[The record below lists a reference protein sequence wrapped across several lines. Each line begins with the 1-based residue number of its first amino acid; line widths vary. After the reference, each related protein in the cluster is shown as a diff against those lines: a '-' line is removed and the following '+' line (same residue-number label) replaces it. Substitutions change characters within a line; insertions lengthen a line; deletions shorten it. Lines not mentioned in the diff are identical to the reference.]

1 MRSSLKKIF
10 AGVLVVAMLATTYS
24 FDSLAV
30 TLDTLVTKESTIN
43 QERNKNNQTKYFEQL
58 LNEKNQLLMKGDEG
72 DGSVLTTMPTDNQ
85 DDKNTDTTTQNKDV
99 VITTMP
105 SDDKISPDDFANE
118 KTGDEVEA
126 EEDDN
131 KENENESTKTE
142 DKAEQNKNDDNNEAT
157 KAEEEIKAEDNKEN
171 DKESTKAE
179 EKAEQ
184 NKNDD
189 LINDLIN
196 DLGTKIKINIDND
209 DIKDEKGFAV
219 DNAALTVDK
228 TSDDNIEVAT
238 NSDVYDTNNAVFGIN
253 PDDSD
258 IYTNMQGFLFLD
270 KRNNG
275 RGVAITASYK
285 DTHRDPQ
292 ILRTKDANDSM
303 SRMYTIKIDNTA
315 RDSLIRKV
323 KAQVKTNNVYLDKNV
338 QEYDDFV
345 NNHPFSRLIQF
356 VGGDFPI
363 DEETGATNWQYERS
377 GYSVYHLIGYDKNGE
392 SINKLEGSTEAVARA
407 QVGMYLTKN
416 GDNTVTMHFVQRT
429 REFME
434 KYLCATS
441 ETTYGIPKYKVR
453 IVFDD
458 GMSSNVY
465 WDLKGGTWVKET
477 HKFDSYHES
486 NGVFLSA
493 FPQVGEVKKEKY
505 TLDGWKM
512 YKSAEDCSKDI
523 NATILE
529 SRGISSGQGGDV
541 WISPIWKRSKLDV
554 GDVVIFGEYYKYADV
569 NGKYPLE
576 WIVTEVNP
584 DTNEAKL
591 ISKYAI
597 DSIQCLWRDNQ
608 TFENYTET
616 LVYSFLNTSFR
627 DAAFNKEELDNIK
640 VKVSSIGER
649 KLLGKVPYVASE
661 RKYLDVSSYA
671 NKYIQEIVAL
681 PSFDEMYSFCYDYG
695 LPKTDYAI
703 AKGKNETRGGILCSG
718 VNTEW
723 TATPYHW
730 TTDVHTQL
738 ECYPMGYTWSTKN
751 VIIQDADGS
760 THRETIDDKI
770 LYCDYDG
777 TMKLLVRP
785 MIWVNMDYNFGS
797 VEDAAAKQTK
807 RVKIPTELIYRK
819 DGYNTAAK
827 AHVIRPQE
835 AADFYQVLGLNKDEI
850 GSINLGWAAD
860 HRPKEAYE
868 IIDYYS
874 DLRVNGNW
882 NGQEKSL
889 DPVEANTVNAA
900 LLYNDSSK
908 KYDVYLFG
916 MYALWRLDGQ
926 YYGIYWDLD
935 SIADEIKQD
944 TGIDIKKHESK
955 VNWVIGDDAAWLRQK
970 AKFDTYEEGTA
981 HALPTGDDIAKAG
994 YTLDGWYINSDKS
1007 TTYTSIPNTQTGE
1020 ITLTAK
1026 WIEREYVDLP
1036 ISMMKTKSGNGNI
1049 HITPN
1054 KTKWKSQL
1062 GLDGEK
1068 IESLTHGDLDT
1079 TGKTLVNTI
1088 KYKST
1093 EFRELD
1099 SQQIIASAIRSEFS
1113 LDENA
1118 KVQFMQ
1124 YSGNDSIRDFT
1135 TNQVYDASYD
1145 HIEKANIV
1153 AKVYK
1158 DSEGKVYVDLTEGS
1172 TSGAFQ
1178 FYLPSLSAFYD
1189 RFPKLLWDLSD
1200 IDMNSQDSSTE
1211 EDEYQ
1216 EGYDITWVLGDGKFK
1231 DEYKSYENALHKT
1244 TEDFILPGAE
1254 TLDAPYRKI
1263 LKEWIIG
1270 GVATTSISKDIHAP
1284 VTVVAVWTR
1293 SVGNFESYSIG
1304 KYKSS
1309 SIDTEEETAL
1319 EWIILD
1325 KVDGKLLLTTK
1336 DIIDNKSYDTNGNAK
1351 FENSS
1356 ISSWLNG
1363 EFYNQVFNDDQKV
1376 NILKEGKDKVFLLT
1390 EREAKDYFAN
1400 DIQRTSKATD
1410 HAMHVDNGGENLD
1423 VKNGLAA
1430 YWLMTDADGNKAPYV
1445 TQNGIVNT
1453 EGIDVAS
1460 KNIGVRPCIWV
1471 SETKISNIRSNP
1483 LNKLIDTINNQI
1495 EHFANFMN
1503 LFFGRKK

>member
-24 FDSLAV
+24 FNSLAV

-43 QERNKNNQTKYFEQL
+43 QERNKNNQTKYFEQF

-131 KENENESTKTE
+131 KENDNEANKTE
-142 DKAEQNKNDDNNEAT
+142 DKAEQNKNDDL
-157 KAEEEIKAEDNKEN
+157 IK
-171 DKESTKAE
+171 
-179 EKAEQ
+179 
-184 NKNDD
+184 D
-189 LINDLIN
+189 LIDDKI
-196 DLGTKIKINIDND
+196 GESIKIQISIDD
-209 DIKDEKGFAV
+209 EDIKDNKDFAV
-219 DNAALTVDK
+219 DKTALTN
-228 TSDDNIEVAT
+228 NIVIKE
-238 NSDVYDTNNAVFGIN
+238 DTNEAVDDDTDTATDSETEDTSKAVFGIN
-253 PDDSD
+253 SNVKVGDHVYFGRYYKYNGDSNKYALEWVVVD
-258 IYTNMQGFLFLD
+258 VDTQNNRAKLVTKQVIDAKPILSASGQNFKFFNQTYLYDWLNGSEFLNSDAFTDEERNEILTVTSSIYERKTFGTLL
-270 KRNNG
+270 G
-275 RGVAITASYK
+275 TPVAGQ
-285 DTHRDPQ
+285 PE
-292 ILRTKDANDSM
+292 
-303 SRMYTIKIDNTA
+303 
-315 RDSLIRKV
+315 
-323 KAQVKTNNVYLDKNV
+323 
-338 QEYDDFV
+338 QEYIKTQLTERVTLPNWYEFIDSGNNASDLTDYARARIDKTIPIESAWINNLYNSSQQTPHTRLECKPDIDDYV
-345 NNHPFSRLIQF
+345 YKKTI
-356 VGGDFPI
+356 
-363 DEETGATNWQYERS
+363 
-377 GYSVYHLIGYDKNGE
+377 YHLY
-392 SINKLEGSTEAVARA
+392 A
-407 QVGMYLTKN
+407 
-416 GDNTVTMHFVQRT
+416 GD
-429 REFME
+429 
-434 KYLCATS
+434 
-441 ETTYGIPKYKVR
+441 P
-453 IVFDD
+453 
-458 GMSSNVY
+458 
-465 WDLKGGTWVKET
+465 
-477 HKFDSYHES
+477 
-486 NGVFLSA
+486 A
-493 FPQVGEVKKEKY
+493 FPAQKRVSKVEGTQQLGIKPMIWVSADYTFNTSDDTPIVNWETRGGQWANTSKRFDTFNAVVGVQASNMPGAGDVKKDNY
-505 TLDGWKM
+505 TFTGWKM
-512 YKSAEDCSKDI
+512 YRSYNDCHNDKNGTLLNNGILAGTWGEIWLGAVWERCNVDI
-523 NATILE
+523 DDT
-529 SRGISSGQGGDV
+529 
-541 WISPIWKRSKLDV
+541 
-554 GDVVIFGEYYKYADV
+554 VIFGQYYKYSGIDK
-569 NGKYPLE
+569 KYPLE
-576 WIVTEVNP
+576 WIVIDIDTQGKKVRLLTKEIIDAGPRCDDSIYFGSYQRSQPEMWLQSLRDSDAFTDEERANMVSV
-584 DTNEAKL
+584 TNETFSQFKDDLAFL
-591 ISKYAI
+591 SHSDYDAYNNTTSLKY
-597 DSIQCLWRDNQ
+597 LNP
-608 TFENYTET
+608 NYTDYSLARAYLKEDYAHQG
-616 LVYSFLNTSFR
+616 LYPRVYFLNTPAKKTQITYQGMPAYNDLECIYFSYNPTTFSSR
-627 DAAFNKEELDNIK
+627 D
-640 VKVSSIGER
+640 VK
-649 KLLGKVPYVASE
+649 SE
-661 RKYLDVSSYA
+661 V
-671 NKYIQEIVAL
+671 KYI
-681 PSFDEMYSFCYDYG
+681 
-695 LPKTDYAI
+695 
-703 AKGKNETRGGILCSG
+703 
-718 VNTEW
+718 
-723 TATPYHW
+723 
-730 TTDVHTQL
+730 
-738 ECYPMGYTWSTKN
+738 GY
-751 VIIQDADGS
+751 
-760 THRETIDDKI
+760 
-770 LYCDYDG
+770 
-777 TMKLLVRP
+777 RP
-785 MIWVNMDYNFGS
+785 TVWVNMDYNFGT
-797 VEDAAAKQTK
+797 VEDTTSKQTK
-807 RVKIPTELIYRK
+807 RIKIPTELIYRK

-874 DLRVNGNW
+874 DLRVKGNW
-882 NGQEKSL
+882 SGQEKSI

-926 YYGIYWDLD
+926 YYGIYWDLEE
-935 SIADEIKQD
+935 IAEEIKQD

-955 VNWVIGDDAAWLRQK
+955 VNWVVGDGATWLKQK

-981 HALPTGDDIAKAG
+981 HALPTSDDIARVG
-994 YTLDGWYINSDKS
+994 YTLDGWYINSDRN

-1049 HITPN
+1049 HITPD

-1200 IDMNSQDSSTE
+1200 LDMNSQDSSTE

-1231 DEYKSYENALHKT
+1231 DEYKSYENALHT
-1244 TEDFILPGAE
+1244 ITEDFILPGAE

-1263 LKEWIIG
+1263 LKEWTIG

>member
-1 MRSSLKKIF
+1 M
-10 AGVLVVAMLATTYS
+10 
-24 FDSLAV
+24 
-30 TLDTLVTKESTIN
+30 TK
-43 QERNKNNQTKYFEQL
+43 
-58 LNEKNQLLMKGDEG
+58 M
-72 DGSVLTTMPTDNQ
+72 
-85 DDKNTDTTTQNKDV
+85 
-99 VITTMP
+99 
-105 SDDKISPDDFANE
+105 
-118 KTGDEVEA
+118 
-126 EEDDN
+126 
-131 KENENESTKTE
+131 
-142 DKAEQNKNDDNNEAT
+142 
-157 KAEEEIKAEDNKEN
+157 
-171 DKESTKAE
+171 
-179 EKAEQ
+179 
-184 NKNDD
+184 
-189 LINDLIN
+189 
-196 DLGTKIKINIDND
+196 
-209 DIKDEKGFAV
+209 
-219 DNAALTVDK
+219 
-228 TSDDNIEVAT
+228 
-238 NSDVYDTNNAVFGIN
+238 
-253 PDDSD
+253 
-258 IYTNMQGFLFLD
+258 
-270 KRNNG
+270 NNG
-275 RGVAITASYK
+275 
-285 DTHRDPQ
+285 
-292 ILRTKDANDSM
+292 ILA
-303 SRMYTIKIDNTA
+303 
-315 RDSLIRKV
+315 
-323 KAQVKTNNVYLDKNV
+323 
-338 QEYDDFV
+338 
-345 NNHPFSRLIQF
+345 
-356 VGGDFPI
+356 
-363 DEETGATNWQYERS
+363 
-377 GYSVYHLIGYDKNGE
+377 
-392 SINKLEGSTEAVARA
+392 
-407 QVGMYLTKN
+407 
-416 GDNTVTMHFVQRT
+416 
-429 REFME
+429 
-434 KYLCATS
+434 
-441 ETTYGIPKYKVR
+441 
-453 IVFDD
+453 
-458 GMSSNVY
+458 
-465 WDLKGGTWVKET
+465 GTW
-477 HKFDSYHES
+477 
-486 NGVFLSA
+486 
-493 FPQVGEVKKEKY
+493 GEIWLGAVW
-505 TLDGWKM
+505 TRTGTN
-512 YKSAEDCSKDI
+512 I
-523 NATILE
+523 
-529 SRGISSGQGGDV
+529 GDT
-541 WISPIWKRSKLDV
+541 
-554 GDVVIFGEYYKYADV
+554 VIFGQYYKFADV
-569 NGKYPLE
+569 EQKYPME
-576 WIVTEVNP
+576 WIVTGVDKDKKEV
-584 DTNEAKL
+584 KL

-597 DSIQCLWRDNQ
+597 DSIQCLWRENQ

-616 LVYSFLNTSFR
+616 LVYSFLNNSFKN
-627 DAAFNKEELDNIK
+627 AAFNKEELDNIK

-649 KLLGKVPYVASE
+649 KLLGTVPYVESE

-681 PSFDEMYSFCYDYG
+681 PSLAEMYSFEDNYG
-695 LPKTDYAI
+695 IPKTDYAI
-703 AKGKNETRGGILCSG
+703 AKGKYETRGGIYCSG
-718 VNTEW
+718 VKNEW

-738 ECYPMGYTWSTKN
+738 ECYPRGYN
-751 VIIQDADGS
+751 VSYKYAIIQDADGS
-760 THRETIDDKI
+760 THRDPIDDKI
-770 LYCDYDG
+770 LNCDYDG

-807 RVKIPTELIYRK
+807 RVKIPKELIYRK

-850 GSINLGWAAD
+850 GSINLGWSYD

-874 DLRVNGNW
+874 DLRVKGNW
-882 NGQEKSL
+882 SGQEKSI

-926 YYGIYWDLD
+926 YYGIYWDLEE
-935 SIADEIKQD
+935 IADEIKQD

-994 YTLDGWYINSDKS
+994 YTLDGWYINTDKS
-1007 TTYTSIPNTQTGE
+1007 TTYTSIPKTQTGE

-1026 WIEREYVDLP
+1026 WVEGEYVKYVNLP
-1036 ISMMKTKSGNGNI
+1036 ISIMKTKSGNGDI

-1062 GLDGEK
+1062 GLAGIEN
-1068 IESLTHGDLDT
+1068 IESLTHGGLNT

-1088 KYKST
+1088 KYQST
-1093 EFRELD
+1093 GFRELE
-1099 SQQIIASAIRSEFS
+1099 SQKLIASAIRSELS

-1118 KVQFMQ
+1118 KIQFLQ
-1124 YSGNDSIRDFT
+1124 SSSNAGDFT
-1135 TNQVYDASYD
+1135 IKQVYDASYD

-1158 DSEGKVYVDLTEGS
+1158 DNEGKVYVDLTEGKVA
-1172 TSGAFQ
+1172 GNYR
-1178 FYLPSLSAFYD
+1178 FYLSDLGSFYD
-1189 RFPKLLWDLSD
+1189 NFPKLLWDLSD

-1231 DEYKSYENALHKT
+1231 DEYKSYENALHT
-1244 TEDFILPGAE
+1244 ITEDFILPGAE

-1263 LKEWIIG
+1263 LKEWTIG

-1376 NILKEGKDKVFLLT
+1376 NILKEGKDKVFLLN
-1390 EREAKDYFAN
+1390 EREAKEYFAN

-1430 YWLMTDADGNKAPYV
+1430 YWLMTDEDGNKAPYV